1 MEILIIYLI
10 EILIIMIFIMLS
22 ALFSGSETAYTTIDE
37 VTLMRL
43 VREKKIK
50 EEDMKYWAKSSSMIP
65 TLLVGNNIVNIT
77 ASSIATVLAIR
88 IAQALPNFSENIMV
102 TISTATITVLI
113 IIFGEILPKVLMR
126 VNAEKTIPY
135 LLYFMKICHLIFKP
149 ITFLMDKITTFI
161 MNYLV
166 PKKLRNPEKRSALAS
181 MDDIATIIDMGHKEG
196 IIKES
201 THELL
206 TGVIDFRSKTV
217 EDIMTPR
224 VDMVCIEAETDI
236 NDIIQLTVET
246 GLSRF
251 PVYEETIDHII
262 GIFHTRSLFKDYLK
276 SNKNIKTKN
285 KAIDYI
291 MLPYFI
297 PETKTISSLFNDMQK
312 KKLQMAITIDEYGG
326 TSGLVTM
333 EDIVEEIMGDIEDE
347 SDKKEEDLI
356 KFKGKRIIV
365 NGTASIEEINEVLNW
380 NIEEHEE
387 YQTIAGYVI
396 DKLDHIPET
405 NERLIL
411 NGYRIRIM
419 KIEDRRIIEME
430 FTPIKNIRIIE
441 TNEEEFKNIANENK
455 EDNI

>member
-276 SNKNIKTKN
+276 SNKNTKTKN

>member
-1 MEILIIYLI
+1 
-10 EILIIMIFIMLS
+10 
-22 ALFSGSETAYTTIDE
+22 
-37 VTLMRL
+37 
-43 VREKKIK
+43 
-50 EEDMKYWAKSSSMIP
+50 
-65 TLLVGNNIVNIT
+65 
-77 ASSIATVLAIR
+77 
-88 IAQALPNFSENIMV
+88 
-102 TISTATITVLI
+102 
-113 IIFGEILPKVLMR
+113 MR

-135 LLYFMKICHLIFKP
+135 LLYFMKICHFIFKP

-276 SNKNIKTKN
+276 SNKNTKTKN

-441 TNEEEFKNIANENK
+441 TNEEEIKNTTNENK

>member
-312 KKLQMAITIDEYGG
+312 KKLQMAITNDEYGG

-430 FTPIKNIRIIE
+430 FTPIKNIRMSE
-441 TNEEEFKNIANENK
+441 SNEEESKNSDDKNNE
-455 EDNI
+455 E

>member
-10 EILIIMIFIMLS
+10 EVLIIMIFIMLS

-149 ITFLMDKITTFI
+149 ITSLMDKITTFI

-276 SNKNIKTKN
+276 SNKNTKTKN

-441 TNEEEFKNIANENK
+441 TNEEEIKNIANENK

>member
-65 TLLVGNNIVNIT
+65 TSLVGNNIVNIT

>member
-276 SNKNIKTKN
+276 SNKNTKTKN

-365 NGTASIEEINEVLNW
+365 NGTASIEDINEVLNW

-441 TNEEEFKNIANENK
+441 TNEEEIKNMANENK